1 MSAADEITEVVVL
14 GADRE
19 LIVRRPADADALIDE
34 RAFADDEFLPYW
46 AELWPSGVG
55 LARAIADRAWGG
67 APVVE
72 LGCGLGLP
80 SVTAALGGARVLAT
94 DWSADALLAVQRAA
108 ADNDATVDT
117 LRVDWAAPDELVA
130 RGPFRAVLAAD
141 VLYEARNI
149 EPLLALIPL
158 LLGPGG
164 ELWLADP
171 GRASADAF
179 LSATADGWERRTT
192 GARDLPTVS
201 IHRMRPVRSR
211 P

>member
-1 MSAADEITEVVVL
+1 MADDEITEIVVL
-14 GADRE
+14 APDRE
-19 LIVRRPADADALIDE
+19 LVVRRPADADALIDE

-55 LARAIADRAWGG
+55 LARAIADRAWAG
-67 APVVE
+67 APIVE

-94 DWSADALLAVQRAA
+94 DWSADALGAVQRAA
-108 ADNDATVDT
+108 DDNGAMLQT
-117 LRVDWAAPDELVA
+117 LRVDWAAPDELLA

-149 EPLLALIPL
+149 DPLVALIPRL
-158 LLGPGG
+158 LAPRG

-171 GRASADAF
+171 RRATAEAF
-179 LSATADGWERRTT
+179 LDATAAAGWERHTT
-192 GARDLPTVS
+192 VARDLPTVS
-201 IHRMRPVRSR
+201 IHRMRPLPSR

>member
-1 MSAADEITEVVVL
+1 MSGEDRITEVVVL
-14 GADRE
+14 GPGVE
-19 LIVRRPADADALIDE
+19 LVVQRPRDADALIDE

-55 LARAIADRAWGG
+55 LARAIADRSWAG

-80 SVTAALGGARVLAT
+80 SVAAALGGARVLAT
-94 DWSADALLAVQRAA
+94 DWSADALVAAQRTA
-108 ADNDATVDT
+108 ADNGTQVAT
-117 LRVDWAAPDELVA
+117 LRVDWAAPEELVA

-149 EPLLALIPL
+149 APLLELIPR

-171 GRASADAF
+171 GRASAEAF
-179 LSATADGWERRTT
+179 LAATAGGWERRTT
-192 GARDLPTVS
+192 GARDLPAVS
-201 IHRMRPVRSR
+201 IHRMRPVRS
-211 P
+211 PP

>member
-1 MSAADEITEVVVL
+1 VSGDDDVAEVVVL
-14 GADRE
+14 APGRE
-19 LIVRRPADADALIDE
+19 LVVRRPRDPEALIDD

-80 SVTAALGGARVLAT
+80 AVTAALGGARVLAT
-94 DWSADALLAVQRAA
+94 DWSADALLATERTA
-108 ADNDATVDT
+108 ADNGAVLET
-117 LRVDWAAPDELVA
+117 LRVDWADPAALIA
-130 RGPFRAVLAAD
+130 RGPFRSVLAAD

-149 EPLLALIPL
+149 PPLLALIPQL
-158 LLGPGG
+158 LAPGG
-164 ELWLADP
+164 EVWLADP
-171 GRASADAF
+171 GRAGAEAF
-179 LSATADGWERRTT
+179 LEGMRAGWDRRTT
-192 GARDLPTVS
+192 VARDLPSVS
-201 IHRMRPVRSR
+201 IHRMRPVPSQ

>member
-1 MSAADEITEVVVL
+1 MKPDDEITEVVVL

-19 LIVRRPADADALIDE
+19 LIVRRPRDADALIDE

-80 SVTAALGGARVLAT
+80 SVAAALGGARVLAS
-94 DWSADALLAVQRAA
+94 DWSADALVAVEQAA
-108 ADNDATVDT
+108 VDNGTQVET
-117 LRVDWAAPDELVA
+117 LCADWAAPDELIA

-149 EPLLALIPL
+149 PLLLDLIPR

-171 GRASADAF
+171 GRASADPF
-179 LSATADGWERRTT
+179 LAATDGWERRTT
-192 GARDLPTVS
+192 GARELPTVS

>member
-1 MSAADEITEVVVL
+1 VRDGDEITEVVVL

-19 LIVRRPADADALIDE
+19 LVVRRPADADALIDE

-94 DWSADALLAVQRAA
+94 DWSADALRAVQRAA

-149 EPLLALIPL
+149 EPLLALIPR

-179 LSATADGWERRTT
+179 LGATADGWERRTT

>member
-1 MSAADEITEVVVL
+1 MSAGDEITEVVVL

-19 LIVRRPADADALIDE
+19 LVVRRPADADALIDE

-94 DWSADALLAVQRAA
+94 DWSADALAAVQRAA
-108 ADNDATVDT
+108 ADNGATVAT
-117 LRVDWAAPDELVA
+117 LRADWSAPDELVA

-141 VLYEARNI
+141 VLYEARNV
-149 EPLLALIPL
+149 EPLLALIPR
-158 LLGPGG
+158 LLGPAG

-171 GRASADAF
+171 GRATADAF
-179 LSATADGWERRTT
+179 LRAAADDWERHTT

-201 IHRMRPVRSR
+201 IHRMRQVRSR

>member
-19 LIVRRPADADALIDE
+19 LVVRRPADADALIDE

-108 ADNDATVDT
+108 ADNDATLDT

-149 EPLLALIPL
+149 APLLALIPRL
-158 LLGPGG
+158 LAPGG

-171 GRASADAF
+171 GRATADAF
-179 LSATADGWERRTT
+179 LAATAEAWERHTA